1 MKRVNALKSALSR
14 LRQSLVFESPLEM
27 MKNAFSFTLKAL
39 FTLELFKLSR

>member
-14 LRQSLVFESPLEM
+14 LGQSLVFESPLEM

-39 FTLELFKLSR
+39 FTLELFELSK